1 MSSLSGQRGP
11 LPTVE
16 ESVSEVFVSGV
27 AKNMSHL
34 LYEVV
39 KCSLECV
46 L

>member
-27 AKNMSHL
+27 ARNMSHL
-34 LYEVV
+34 LYEVSDV
-39 KCSLECV
+39 SFECV